1 MTTQHAGAASLLS
14 ESNSDRIE
22 FSALPL
28 ERQLAASAA
37 FADHLMA
44 TRSVDANISRDTLIA
59 ACHELLLVMPREA
72 FD

>member
-1 MTTQHAGAASLLS
+1 MTTQNVGAASLLS
-14 ESNSDRIE
+14 QQNSDRIE
-22 FSALPL
+22 FSSLPL

-44 TRSVDANISRDTLIA
+44 TRSVDTNISRDTLIA
-59 ACHELLLVMPREA
+59 ACHELLLLMPREA